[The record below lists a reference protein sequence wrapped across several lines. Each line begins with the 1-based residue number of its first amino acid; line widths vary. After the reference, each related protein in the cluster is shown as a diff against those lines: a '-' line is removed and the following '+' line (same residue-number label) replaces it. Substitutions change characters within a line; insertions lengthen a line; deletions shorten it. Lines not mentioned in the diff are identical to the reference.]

1 METKR
6 PGRLPPAF
14 FASKSTARTD
24 WENEKEI
31 PPFGRNG
38 VFARRGT
45 LAGAEGRAMAHERA
59 WAHAEARGERRRHV
73 SQGIAARGT
82 ELAADHVGAEPV
94 AARFTIGINALH
106 GGAGHVL
113 HV

>member
-1 METKR
+1 MKTKR

-14 FASKSTARTD
+14 FVSKSTARTD
-24 WENEKEI
+24 WKNGNEI
-31 PPFGRNG
+31 PPFGQND
-38 VFARRGT
+38 VFVRREA
-45 LAGAEGRAMAHERA
+45 LAGAKGRPMAHERA
-59 WAHAEARGERRRHV
+59 WAHAEARSQRRRHV
-73 SQGIAARGT
+73 SQSIAARGT

-94 AARFTIGINALH
+94 AACFTIRINALH

>member
-1 METKR
+1 
-6 PGRLPPAF
+6 LPQAF
-14 FASKSTARTD
+14 FVSKSTAGTD
-24 WENEKEI
+24 WKNGKEI
-31 PPFGRNG
+31 PPFGRNDAF
-38 VFARRGT
+38 VRRET
-45 LAGAEGRAMAHERA
+45 LAGAEGRPMAHERA

-94 AARFTIGINALH
+94 AARFTIRINALH

>member
-1 METKR
+1 MEKKR

-14 FASKSTARTD
+14 FVSNSTAGTD
-24 WENEKEI
+24 WKNGNEI
-31 PPFGRNG
+31 PPFGRHD
-38 VFARRGT
+38 VFARRES
-45 LAGAEGRAMAHERA
+45 LAGAKGRARGEGAR
-59 WAHAEARGERRRHV
+59 AHAEARGERRRHV

-94 AARFTIGINALH
+94 AARFAIRINALH